1 MMRSVARLVI
11 VAMALGAPLAR
22 AGEAGLGSWV
32 MQPTP
37 GSSGSKGTGGMTM
50 TIERWGKGGRKLTYR
65 IKVPAGE
72 MVSTIESPLDGSDA
86 PVILNGKPTG
96 ETMGIKRVDDR
107 HTVAVLKF
115 KGQAFG
121 TSRASFSPDFNT
133 LTIENEITAAVA
145 GRQIGKHTEVW
156 LRR

>member
-1 MMRSVARLVI
+1 
-11 VAMALGAPLAR
+11 
-22 AGEAGLGSWV
+22 
-32 MQPTP
+32 
-37 GSSGSKGTGGMTM
+37 MTV
-50 TIERWGKGGRKLTYR
+50 ERWGKGGRKLTYR

-86 PVILNGKPTG
+86 PVMLNGKPTG
-96 ETMGIKRVDDR
+96 ETMGIKRVDER

-115 KGQAFG
+115 NGQAFG

-156 LRR
+156 LRK